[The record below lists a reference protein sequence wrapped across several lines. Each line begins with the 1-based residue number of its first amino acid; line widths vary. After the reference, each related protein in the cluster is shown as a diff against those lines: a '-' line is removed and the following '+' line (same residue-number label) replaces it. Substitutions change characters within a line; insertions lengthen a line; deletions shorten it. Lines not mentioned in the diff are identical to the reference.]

1 MKLIL
6 LGSLLTSLAFSVML
20 NLAFYNGRLTPEQ
33 QLLAMDCSA
42 SPDPISCIGERELA
56 QGGR

>member
-33 QLLAMDCSA
+33 QLLAMDCNSA
-42 SPDPISCIGERELA
+42 ADPIGCERELA